1 MNFNFRNYILLVQL
15 KEETK
20 LFHSSVEKVL
30 IAELKEIATK
40 DAYGELLL
48 KLYNFYES
56 IESKL
61 HNEITEMIVPDI
73 KSRKHVHH
81 LKHDLYSIDYEIK
94 GIHNNFASKITNL
107 SYALGVL
114 YVIEGSTLGGKIIA
128 NLLKR
133 QLNLDDCSEVSYFN
147 SYGEA
152 TDEMW
157 NNFKQYI
164 ATSEE
169 FIDKDEMVLGAK
181 ETFEAL
187 RIWLLQN

>member
-1 MNFNFRNYILLVQL
+1 MNFNFRNHSLLVQL

-20 LFHSSVEKVL
+20 LFHSNVEKVL

-40 DAYGELLL
+40 NAYGNLLL
-48 KLYNFYES
+48 KLHNFYES
-56 IESKL
+56 IEGKL
-61 HNEITEMIVPDI
+61 QKEITETILPDI
-73 KSRKHVHH
+73 KRRKHVHH
-81 LKHDLYSIDYEIK
+81 LKNDLYLIGYEIK
-94 GIHNNFASKITNL
+94 GVENNFASKITNI

-114 YVIEGSTLGGKIIA
+114 YVIEGSTLGGKIIS

-133 QLNLDDCSEVSYFN
+133 QLNLSDFSEISYFN

-157 NNFKQYI
+157 LNFKQHI
-164 ATSEE
+164 NTSEE
-169 FIDKDEMVLGAK
+169 LINLDEMILGAK
-181 ETFEAL
+181 DTFEAL

>member
-1 MNFNFRNYILLVQL
+1 MLVQL

-40 DAYGELLL
+40 NAYGNLLL
-48 KLYNFYES
+48 KLHNFYES

-61 HNEITEMIVPDI
+61 QLEITEAIIPDI
-73 KSRKHVHH
+73 KSRNHVKH
-81 LKHDLYSIDYEIK
+81 LKNDLYAIGHEIK
-94 GIHNNFASKITNL
+94 DIENNFASKITNL

-114 YVIEGSTLGGKIIA
+114 YVIEGSTLGGKIIT

-133 QLNLDDCSEVSYFN
+133 QLNLTDLSEISYFN

-157 NNFKQYI
+157 HDFKQHI
-164 ATSEE
+164 TTSEE
-169 FIDKDEMVLGAK
+169 FIDKNEMILGAK
-181 ETFEAL
+181 DTFEAL

>member
-1 MNFNFRNYILLVQL
+1 MRFNFRNHILLVHL

-48 KLYNFYES
+48 KLHHFYES
-56 IESKL
+56 IESQL
-61 HNEITEMIVPDI
+61 HNEISEMIVPDI
-73 KSRKHVHH
+73 KRRKHVHH
-81 LKHDLYSIDYEIK
+81 LKQDLLSIGREIS
-94 GIHNNFASKITNL
+94 GVTTNFSSKITNL

-114 YVIEGSTLGGKIIA
+114 YVIEGSTLGGKIIT

-133 QLNLDDCSEVSYFN
+133 QLNLIDLSEISYFN

-157 NNFKQYI
+157 HNFKQYI

-169 FIDKDEMVLGAK
+169 FIDKNEMILGAK
-181 ETFEAL
+181 DTFEAL